1 MIEELRKAHDNLTDE
16 LGRAESI
23 QNKLSDEIVIFD
35 RNVDEREREIYN
47 RGLEVDKRL
56 KDIKSMEKEKEKY
69 GKLAA
74 QINAKFFHSQEEIK
88 LKDNLISEFQK
99 KNIETELKLK

>member
-1 MIEELRKAHDNLTDE
+1 
-16 LGRAESI
+16 
-23 QNKLSDEIVIFD
+23 
-35 RNVDEREREIYN
+35 VDEREREIYN

-74 QINAKFFHSQEEIK
+74 
-88 LKDNLISEFQK
+88 
-99 KNIETELKLK
+99 